1 MFEIRVEHR
10 FKLDYQRV
18 IRVHPQLKADF
29 AEAVEELMQTGRV
42 PEEYRPHVL
51 DNPGGNYND
60 GHIDFHLSD
69 GKIDVI
75 VLYLPHKTNP
85 IIRLVRMGMHEE
97 LFQGPTL

>member
-10 FKLDYQRV
+10 CKLDYQRV

-51 DNPGGNYND
+51 DNPGGNYN
-60 GHIDFHLSD
+60 GHT
-69 GKIDVI
+69 G
-75 VLYLPHKTNP
+75 
-85 IIRLVRMGMHEE
+85 R
-97 LFQGPTL
+97 